1 MRAVATSRSIAALF
15 VQPSFPRLHRHPSD
29 QAVGAGSR
37 GEQQPRRECRLGDNG
52 EAAEDGDGVDQP
64 SQKAG
69 LIRIDPRDV
78 AMVCNRATYLTDARY
93 QRCSAIA
100 GF

>member
-1 MRAVATSRSIAALF
+1 V
-15 VQPSFPRLHRHPSD
+15 
-29 QAVGAGSR
+29 
-37 GEQQPRRECRLGDNG
+37 GDNA

-64 SQKAG
+64 SQKAR
-69 LIRIDPRDV
+69 LIRIDPRDL

>member
-1 MRAVATSRSIAALF
+1 MSPAQPSEPPAPIRAGHERAGTSGTSHFCCWSLDAPSRSASVVAR
-15 VQPSFPRLHRHPSD
+15 V
-29 QAVGAGSR
+29 
-37 GEQQPRRECRLGDNG
+37 GDNA

-64 SQKAG
+64 SQKAR
-69 LIRIDPRDV
+69 LIRIDPRDL